1 MRTTALPMLAIEPF
15 VTVLPGSV
23 IALRAGSDLLK
34 TLRSNFQPA
43 SRDRDAEGLHL
54 ESNHRG

>member
-1 MRTTALPMLAIEPF
+1 MLAIEPF

-34 TLRSNFQPA
+34 TLGSNFQRA

-54 ESNHRG
+54 ESNR

>member
-1 MRTTALPMLAIEPF
+1 MLAIEPF
-15 VTVLPGSV
+15 VTVLPGSA

-34 TLRSNFQPA
+34 TLRSNFQRA

-54 ESNHRG
+54 ESNR